1 MANEVSSYTPEQ
13 VKTIVDGYL
22 AGVTV
27 EALSELSGK
36 NIRSVIAKLARE
48 GVYVAKPKKESE
60 ARPTKTD
67 MLISIC
73 ETMGLDPKLQ
83 ESMEK
88 MTYPALSN
96 LHEKIH
102 SCGCNCNLI

>member
-60 ARPTKTD
+60 ARLTKTD

-73 ETMGLDPKLQ
+73 ETIGLDPKQ
-83 ESMEK
+83 VQSFEK
-88 MTYPALSN
+88 ATYLALAS
-96 LHEKIH
+96 LHEKIR
-102 SCGCNCNLI
+102 SCDCH